1 MSDTAAEETRR
12 SGLVTLFGRPN
23 VGKSTLVNA
32 LVGEKV
38 SIVTPKPQTTRHR
51 IVGVATRGDVQIG
64 LVDTPGLHG
73 GHGHALNRVMN
84 ESAVASLEGVDAAVL
99 VVEAGRWSDGDDRAL
114 ARVRAAGLP
123 AGLVVNKVDRVRR
136 KEELLPFLEAC
147 AKRHDFAFV
156 VPLSA
161 SRGDNLDP
169 LVEEISRLL
178 PAGEFLFPQD
188 EYTDRSL
195 RFLAAE
201 AVREKLMLHLREEL
215 PYSVAVEIEAF
226 EESPRGPRIHAVIW
240 VAREAHKRMVI
251 GEGGAMLKRVGRGAR
266 LDLSERLDAAVD
278 LRLWVKVRED
288 WYDDEGTVRSLG
300 Y

>member
-1 MSDTAAEETRR
+1 MTKETGTGAKRR

-51 IVGVATRGDVQIG
+51 VVGVMTRGDLQIG
-64 LVDTPGLHG
+64 FVDTPGLHG
-73 GHGHALNRVMN
+73 GQGRTLNRVMN
-84 ESAVASLEGVDAAVL
+84 ETAIAGLDGVDVLVL
-99 VVEAGRWSDGDDRAL
+99 VVEAGRWTRDDERAL

-123 AGLVVNKVDRVRR
+123 AGLAVNKIDQLSSRD
-136 KEELLPFLEAC
+136 ELLPFLDEC
-147 AKRHDFAFV
+147 AQRHDFAFM

-161 SRGDNLDP
+161 TRRENLEP
-169 LVEEISRLL
+169 LVDELARFM
-178 PAGEFLFPQD
+178 PAGEFLFPPD
-188 EYTDRSL
+188 EYTDRNL

-201 AVREKLMLHLREEL
+201 AVREKLMLHLRDEL

-226 EESPRGPRIHAVIW
+226 EQAPRGPRIRAVIW
-240 VAREAHKRMVI
+240 VARETHKRIVI
-251 GEGGAMLKRVGRGAR
+251 GEGGGLLKKIGRGAR
-266 LDLSERLDAAVD
+266 LDLSERLQAAVD

-288 WYDDEGTVRSLG
+288 WYDDEHAVRSLH
-300 Y
+300 